1 MTSTTSLPLDHR
13 TDTRP
18 AARPDTR
25 PVTGE
30 ARYANLAARFRP
42 VFDRIAAGALDRE
55 QSRTLPFEQVGW
67 LKDSGFTALRVP
79 AEHGGDPVSAE
90 HLFRLLIELAAADSN
105 VAHLLR
111 SHFAFGETAALQPA
125 AFREL
130 WFPRILAGQIFGNAA
145 TERSGNVLGTTST
158 TLRQED
164 GRWLLHGEK
173 YYTTGSIF
181 ADWVV
186 VMASTAGVEGRQYAV
201 VPADAPEVSIADDWD
216 GFGQPLT
223 GTGTAVFDDVPVD
236 AGNILQ
242 RQVTSTL
249 EPAFFQLFLLAVLAG
264 IGRAALRDAADLV
277 QSRTRT
283 FNTGSGELFRHD
295 PIIQEHVGRLAAKV
309 YTAEAVVTAA
319 ARDLD
324 AAADSSLGLSTEEA
338 FLRAELAVQQA
349 HVAVPGLVLD
359 AASALFDVTGASA
372 VSRGKGLDRHWR
384 NARTVATHNP
394 SAFKA
399 RSVGDYLVNGTIP
412 TGLHSIGDAPSSSS
426 PPSSSSTDAAS
437 AAPSTSGAIS

>member
-1 MTSTTSLPLDHR
+1 MSITGITSPATTAADPQPLI
-13 TDTRP
+13 
-18 AARPDTR
+18 
-25 PVTGE
+25 GE
-30 ARYANLAARFRP
+30 ARYAALAARFRP
-42 VFDRIAAGALDRE
+42 VFERIAAGSLERE
-55 QSRTLPFEQVGW
+55 QSRILPFEQVAW
-67 LKDSGFTALRVP
+67 LKDSGFTAVRVP
-79 AEHGGDPVSAE
+79 AEYGGDPVSHE
-90 HLFRLLIELAAADSN
+90 HLFRLFIELAAADSN

-111 SHFAFGETAALQPA
+111 AHFAFCETAALQPA
-125 AFREL
+125 PFRNI

-145 TERSGNVLGTTST
+145 TERSGNALGSTST
-158 TLRQED
+158 TLRQQD
-164 GRWLLHGEK
+164 GQWLLRGEK

-201 VPADAPEVSIADDWD
+201 VRADAPEVRIDDDWD

-223 GTGTAVFDDVPVD
+223 GTGTAVFNDVPVD

-264 IGRAALRDAADLV
+264 IGRAALRDATGLV
-277 QSRTRT
+277 LARTRT

-295 PIIQEHVGRLAAKV
+295 PLIQEHVGLLAAKV
-309 YTAEAVVTAA
+309 YAAEAVVTAA

-324 AAADSSLGLSTEEA
+324 AAVDPALELSAEQA

-349 HVAVPGLVLD
+349 HVMVPGLVLE

-399 RSVGDYLVNGTIP
+399 RSIGDYLVNGTIP
-412 TGLHSIGDAPSSSS
+412 TGLHSIGDARTAAPSS
-426 PPSSSSTDAAS
+426 PSTS
-437 AAPSTSGAIS
+437 APSTSGAAS

>member
-1 MTSTTSLPLDHR
+1 MTSTSTLPLDHR
-13 TDTRP
+13 P
-18 AARPDTR
+18 S
-25 PVTGE
+25 GE

-67 LKDSGFTALRVP
+67 LKDAGFTALRVP

-145 TERSGNVLGTTST
+145 TERSANALGTTST

-164 GRWLLHGEK
+164 GRWLLKGKK

-201 VPADAPEVSIADDWD
+201 VPAYDPQVSIVDDWD

-223 GTGTAVFDDVPVD
+223 GTGTAVFNDVPVD

-264 IGRAALRDAADLV
+264 IGRAALRDATELV

-283 FNTGSGELFRHD
+283 FNTGSGELFRND
-295 PIIQEHVGRLAAKV
+295 PLIQEHVGLLAAKV
-309 YTAEAVVTAA
+309 YAAEAVVTAA

-324 AAADSSLGLSTEEA
+324 AAVDPALELSPEDA

-359 AASALFDVTGASA
+359 AAGALFDVTGASA
-372 VSRGKGLDRHWR
+372 VSRSKGLDRHWR

-412 TGLHSIGDAPSSSS
+412 TGLHSIGDAPSPAAAASSA
-426 PPSSSSTDAAS
+426 PPSS